1 MGRDHAVVVDYALYS
16 VPHTLGEC
24 DLRVRRDRTTVKL
37 YLGARL
43 VKVHPRLG
51 LARRFGGA
59 ATDEACARALEND
72 VVDVMRI
79 QTMLEKGLERRKLL
93 SSSPPPPAPT
103 GTVLRFARA
112 AREFR
117 RGGPDASA

>member
-1 MGRDHAVVVDYALYS
+1 MYA
-16 VPHTLGEC
+16 
-24 DLRVRRDRTTVKL
+24 RRLTEGPLPWSRIRHV
-37 YLGARL
+37 YRL
-43 VKVHPRLG
+43 LG
-51 LARRFGGA
+51 LARRFGDA
-59 ATDEACARALEND
+59 ATDEACARALELD

-79 QTMLEKGLERRKLL
+79 QTMLEKGLVRRKLL

-103 GTVLRFARA
+103 GTVLRFARD